1 MIVFACRETHAR
13 SKTYSE
19 NFRQSGKCAMLVHI
33 YQHSE
38 THGYQP
44 NEAIFAFYKLG
55 YLILATP

>member
-1 MIVFACRETHAR
+1 
-13 SKTYSE
+13 
-19 NFRQSGKCAMLVHI
+19 MLVHI